1 MPIRFS
7 TWAGF
12 SSPERVTER
21 FPATLRNFKGVFRDG
36 AARERY
42 LREIRWPGAFDLHG
56 LRAGMVRPERDA
68 IGGEH
73 PIEIDECRAVHAL

>member
-7 TWAGF
+7 TWTGLVARKGDGAV
-12 SSPERVTER
+12 SRHT
-21 FPATLRNFKGVFRDG
+21 RNFKGVFRDG

-42 LREIRWPGAFDLHG
+42 LREIRWPGTFDLYG